1 MYRGKRIKKLSHMSK
16 RAVLLVLSLVMIL
29 SVSVGGTLAYLIAQS
44 ETRTNVFEPG
54 EVTTTTEEDPFK
66 GSIKEHVYVKS
77 SGTSNVD
84 AFVRAKIV
92 ITWADKAGNP
102 MGDPVTKEMYN
113 LKLGAD
119 WGTKPQVDGFY
130 YYDKILVP
138 TANGGPGRT
147 TDLIESCTVVSGV
160 GPVGAH
166 LQVTILSQSIQADP
180 NKTAVREAW
189 GDNAADYWTPDY
201 PVEPTT

>member
-44 ETRTNVFEPG
+44 ETKTNVFEPG
-54 EVTTTTEEDPFK
+54 EVTTTTEETLFD
-66 GSIKEHVYVKS
+66 GESKEHVYVKS

-102 MGDPVTKEMYN
+102 MGDPVTKDMYD
-113 LKLGAD
+113 LKLGTD
-119 WGTKPQVDGFY
+119 WGKGPQADGFY
-130 YYDKILVP
+130 YYDKVLVP
-138 TANGGPGRT
+138 TANGGTGET
-147 TDLIESCTVVSGV
+147 TDLIEYCKVVPGV

-166 LQVTILSQSIQADP
+166 LQVTILSQSIQADQ
-180 NKTAVREAW
+180 NKTAVRDAW
-189 GDNAADYWTPDY
+189 GENAANYVPDY
-201 PVEPTT
+201 PTEPTT